1 MEMNF
6 GKQVKTWLILND
18 MQQKDLAQMLNI
30 SNAYLSDILLGKRQ
44 GKKVREKITLVHYI
58 PISKDITYYLSKY

>member
-1 MEMNF
+1 MELNF

-44 GKKVREKITLVHYI
+44 GKKVREKIVKIVKERGESWLA
-58 PISKDITYYLSKY
+58 DC

>member
-44 GKKVREKITLVHYI
+44 GKKFVKNNKIVNERGASWLA
-58 PISKDITYYLSKY
+58 DC

>member
-1 MEMNF
+1 MEMSF

-18 MQQKDLAQMLNI
+18 MQQKELAKMLNI

-44 GKKVREKITLVHYI
+44 GKKVREKIVKIVNERGASWLA
-58 PISKDITYYLSKY
+58 DC

>member
-1 MEMNF
+1 MKSDF

-18 MQQKDLAQMLNI
+18 MQQKDLAKMLNI

-44 GKKVREKITLVHYI
+44 GEKVREKIVKILDVMEEV
-58 PISKDITYYLSKY
+58 S

>member
-44 GKKVREKITLVHYI
+44 GKKVREKIIKIVNERGASWLA
-58 PISKDITYYLSKY
+58 DC

>member
-1 MEMNF
+1 MKLDF

-18 MQQKDLAQMLNI
+18 MQQKDLAKMLNI

-44 GKKVREKITLVHYI
+44 AEKIREKIVKILDVMEEV
-58 PISKDITYYLSKY
+58 S